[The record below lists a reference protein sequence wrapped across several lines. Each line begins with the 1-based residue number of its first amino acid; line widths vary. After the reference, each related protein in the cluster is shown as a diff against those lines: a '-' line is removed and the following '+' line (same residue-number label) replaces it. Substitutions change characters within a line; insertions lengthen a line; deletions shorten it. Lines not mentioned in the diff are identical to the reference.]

1 MANNSI
7 KGRFRNLYQEVEE
20 NLTEESKIKLKE
32 LQQLSQSALHDYRNK
47 LLKLL
52 EEEYSKIINN
62 LSNENNISV
71 AEVEYRMI
79 GNLWDNYNIA
89 IEKLNKS
96 IHTYLTEEELNAQ
109 AEELLGP
116 IINQSDEELNY
127 WDNIRCAINGYDET
141 DYEESEDEE
150 VFDEE
155 YSEEERI
162 IDNKVF
168 KIENI
173 LTDKLTSVIIDI
185 EKKLNITGQV
195 IDFFLYLYDLSKKM
209 CFYVE

>member
-96 IHTYLTEEELNAQ
+96 IHTYLT
-109 AEELLGP
+109 
-116 IINQSDEELNY
+116 
-127 WDNIRCAINGYDET
+127 RRT
-141 DYEESEDEE
+141 
-150 VFDEE
+150 
-155 YSEEERI
+155 
-162 IDNKVF
+162 
-168 KIENI
+168 
-173 LTDKLTSVIIDI
+173 
-185 EKKLNITGQV
+185 
-195 IDFFLYLYDLSKKM
+195 
-209 CFYVE
+209 